1 MYPESKLPETDKN
14 VIQHNTEVSEEDEKP
29 IHYTEFKAIV
39 VKEHKCFKV
48 QYRSFREAQAII
60 NCVKHPRKYANKYA
74 KGNKTGRRVGKKDIK
89 PIRSYRCEICGYW
102 HLTSQQDLNDE

>member
-1 MYPESKLPETDKN
+1 MYVEPRLPDTEIARVDVPE
-14 VIQHNTEVSEEDEKP
+14 EEEKT
-29 IHYTEFKAIV
+29 IHYTEFKAII

-60 NCVKHPRKYANKYA
+60 NCVKHPRRYA
-74 KGNKTGRRVGKKDIK
+74 KGRKTGRRVGKKDIK

-102 HLTSQQDLNDE
+102 HLTSQQDLRDE